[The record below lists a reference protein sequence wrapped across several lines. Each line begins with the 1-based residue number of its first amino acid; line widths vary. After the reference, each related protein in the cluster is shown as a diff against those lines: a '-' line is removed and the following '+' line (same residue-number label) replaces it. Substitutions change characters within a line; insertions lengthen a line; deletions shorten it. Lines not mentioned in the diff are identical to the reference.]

1 MIIWPT
7 YILSIVWWCDGGAD
21 MNWQNRQSVM
31 YTPHHTTATG
41 LQCISLKL
49 ELHFTIRWIFLSK
62 PTWKVDYVHKCNLQ
76 CSTKVL
82 AMDGQI
88 YTQLWFLQCASIMIQ
103 LWLQHNIL
111 QCIHEIVFSI
121 QFLVKI
127 MRSFDK
133 LICRPVI
140 YNFSLIEDS
149 WALWFVCLIVI
160 KHHTLCLVCA
170 GWCKH
175 LVKENTNTSNFSVCF
190 WWNIR
195 NVQRTSP
202 LYEFIVSG
210 SCDARVPVWCSRHH
224 WSCDTSFLAVHDSSI
239 RDLVCLSLGW
249 ALLTISI

>member
-1 MIIWPT
+1 MRR
-7 YILSIVWWCDGGAD
+7 AD

-62 PTWKVDYVHKCNLQ
+62 PTWKVYYVHKCNLQ

-82 AMDGQI
+82 AMDGQL

-140 YNFSLIEDS
+140 YNFSLTEDMLS
-149 WALWFVCLIVI
+149 FVICLSACYQTSYIVP
-160 KHHTLCLVCA
+160 CVCIA
-170 GWCKH
+170 GWCQH
-175 LVKENTNTSNFSVCF
+175 LV
-190 WWNIR
+190 
-195 NVQRTSP
+195 
-202 LYEFIVSG
+202 
-210 SCDARVPVWCSRHH
+210 
-224 WSCDTSFLAVHDSSI
+224 
-239 RDLVCLSLGW
+239 
-249 ALLTISI
+249 